1 MIFLKQMGNFKMK
14 KNVSI
19 LLIVASIL
27 IVFSTLIFASETIDV
42 IDHIKGKFPTIFNIY
57 LTSLED
63 LDSYEKEFIDLL
75 EKLPEEEQ
83 EYYAKEVYKNGFSLE
98 LLENAKEGKTIQEPT
113 SSPLLPFSTRTPT
126 LIPYEGPVN
135 IYGYAKDVSGNPLE
149 IIVAFEGFGV
159 GDQGYVKTGSNGYY
173 EKQVAGSIQ
182 YIVSVEPGRTQ
193 QIGKYSFPAN
203 YLPERKLVI
212 RNGPEAR
219 VDFVV
224 RDGGILWLKAYNES
238 GIEMATR
245 DFLDASKVGAFPV
258 GTFPYGESIED
269 KYNGFPLFWG
279 WIENSNKNIPL
290 LMLPPNE
297 EVEIWVV
304 WRLPEVGT
312 TFLHA
317 DNDGKGFTV
326 KIENITPINLVYE
339 FARTEYRETSLQ
351 YEQFQEAGFT
361 FSKVI
366 ADSLEIA
373 HRNMA
378 HADSFHQQGLENESA
393 VYSYKVLMNVIK
405 AREKLVLEKA
415 QLDIEKYRKGDVTLI
430 FVDDRGNTLSNSKVE
445 YKQNSHDFIFSSGWP
460 TPQQYESLRAAGI
473 EYSFFEAWWGEVETN
488 DGVYNFPDSALAMQ
502 EQAGLGYI
510 MKTGLWLLPNYPP
523 AIPKFAATMSPSE
536 LSSQAYQYSY
546 DYVSHYKGKI
556 KMYNALGEPEFSQAY
571 QFTLDELI
579 DITESSSLGA
589 KSADPNLPTYILIA
603 HPIFKSLLMT
613 DVNYSVNYDQF
624 GKVLPEAFSFPSPT
638 RSGYE
643 FLLALEEAGVDF
655 NAIGLEYAFGAP
667 YPSIDL
673 GLFENT
679 LNFYSMLNKKVFV
692 DEIFYPTME
701 EYPDIDKWW
710 EHYGGWHEG
719 FTDKTQADWAASTL
733 TIAFSK
739 PYVNGYQWGTT
750 NDGPPEYYLNG
761 NGLFHKDKVTP
772 RLALYAIGDLIKSW
786 TTTGNDITDNTGSLT
801 FRGFGGDYYLAIT
814 TDDGQVYHAN
824 THVTEQQNNTIK
836 ITVDTTPPVLKSVS
850 TEQIMVKN
858 GAAIEIR
865 VDAGEA
871 GLVVTADVSQLDST
885 KTNPI
890 LLNQEQDGTY
900 KGSVTI
906 SLANTTTNGIKT
918 LALNAVDNWG
928 NVGTSTIEIE
938 LKNPPPILDTVPPND
953 NFDGTVLDVTRWR
966 IDNSGGGVVKQD
978 GRLIVSTDRAQAF
991 SIARARSVWGFTG
1004 DFDIQVDFQIGKG
1017 WSLPVNDHLDGA
1029 YLGVSIAGQDY
1040 HITRL
1045 IISDGTN
1052 KFYVW
1057 STTGTLKGEILK
1069 DALTGKY
1076 RLIRAGTTLALLYD
1090 TGSGW
1095 QELANVSVPSSPA
1108 QVYLGNGSINASQAF
1123 TTYFDNFHINLG
1135 LTTYIP

>member
-1 MIFLKQMGNFKMK
+1 MK

-42 IDHIKGKFPTIFNIY
+42 KDYIKGKFPSIFSFY
-57 LTSLED
+57 LSSLED

-126 LIPYEGPVN
+126 LIPYEGPVK
-135 IYGYAKDVSGNPLE
+135 IYGYVSDQRGKSVEDMP
-149 IIVAFEGFGV
+149 VAFNAFGL
-159 GDQGYVKTGSNGYY
+159 GDQGWIKTDANGYY
-173 EKQVAGSIQ
+173 EKQFAGALQ
-182 YIVSVEPGRTQ
+182 YIVSVNPGPVK
-193 QIGKYSFPAN
+193 QIGRYSLPAG
-203 YLPERKLVI
+203 YLSEKKLVI
-212 RNGPEAR
+212 PTGPEVN

-224 RDGGILWLKAYNES
+224 QDGGTLWLRAYDVYGNEMS
-238 GIEMATR
+238 TQ
-245 DFLDASKVGAFPV
+245 DFIDSSKIGAFPV
-258 GTFPYGESIED
+258 DTFPYGESIQAN
-269 KYNGFPLFWG
+269 YGGFPLYWG
-279 WIENSNKNIPL
+279 WIQNSTKNIACL
-290 LMLPPNE
+290 LLPPGKPA
-297 EVEIWVV
+297 EIWML
-304 WRLPEVGT
+304 WKLPEVGT

-317 DNDGKGFTV
+317 DNDGKGFNV
-326 KIENITPINLVYE
+326 EKGDVLPINLVYE
-339 FARTEYRETSLQ
+339 FAKTEYRKASQ
-351 YEQFQEAGFT
+351 KYQELRDAGYT
-361 FSKVI
+361 FSKDI
-366 ADSLEIA
+366 ASLFDTAEQ
-373 HRNMA
+373 NMNRA
-378 HADSFHQQGLENESA
+378 EDYQQQGLKSNSA
-393 VYSYKVLMNVIK
+393 VYSYKVLTNIIN
-405 AREKLVLEKA
+405 AREQLALERA
-415 QLDIEKYRKGDVTLI
+415 QQDIEKYRKRDITIVL
-430 FVDDRGNTLSNSKVE
+430 VDDKGNRLSNATVE
-445 YKQNSHDFIFSSGWP
+445 YQQVSHDFILSVGWP
-460 TPQQYESLRAAGI
+460 SAHQYTTLRDAGF
-473 EYSFFEAWWGEVETN
+473 EYANFETWWGEIETS
-488 DGVYNFPDSALAMQ
+488 DGVYSFPDIEAERLDRAGFGIAMLSSIWPTSA
-502 EQAGLGYI
+502 
-510 MKTGLWLLPNYPP
+510 YPFATP
-523 AIPKFAATMSPSE
+523 EFAADMNPAE
-536 LSSQAYQYSY
+536 LRSQAHQYSY
-546 DYVSHYKGKI
+546 DIINHYKNKI
-556 KMYNALGEPEFSQAY
+556 KIYNALNEPDLPQAY
-571 QFTLDELI
+571 KFTLDELVGLA
-579 DITESSSLGA
+579 SAAALGA
-589 KSADPNLPTYILIA
+589 KEADPIISVFVNISLPILSHLSLDLVNFLVAYDMYGKIR
-603 HPIFKSLLMT
+603 PDVSIFNPP
-613 DVNYSVNYDQF
+613 V
-624 GKVLPEAFSFPSPT
+624 
-638 RSGYE
+638 RSGYD
-643 FLLALEEAGVDF
+643 FLNAMVEAGGNFDS
-655 NAIGLEYAFGAP
+655 IGLEFYYGVVLP
-667 YPSIDL
+667 PIDL
-673 GLFENT
+673 GLFADT
-679 LNFYSMLNKKVFV
+679 LDFYSNLSKKIYISELSYATLDDYPGLNK
-692 DEIFYPTME
+692 Y
-701 EYPDIDKWW
+701 W
-710 EHYGGWHEG
+710 ERYGGWHEG
-719 FTDKTQADWAASTL
+719 YTDKTQADWAKYAM

-739 PYVNGYQWGTT
+739 PFINGIQWVGA
-750 NDGPPEYYLNG
+750 NDGPSDYDFVG
-761 NGLFHKDKVTP
+761 DGLFHKDGVTP
-772 RLALYAIGDLIKSW
+772 RPVLNAIGDLIKSW
-786 TTTGNDITDNTGSLT
+786 TTEGKGETNESGSLI
-801 FRGFGGDYYLAIT
+801 FRGFGGDYELTIT
-814 TDDGQVYHAN
+814 NQDGRVFHTR
-824 THVTEQQNNTIK
+824 THITEGQNNVLNL
-836 ITVDTTPPVLKSVS
+836 TVDTMPPVLKSVS
-850 TEQIMVKN
+850 TEPTAVKN
-858 GAAIEIR
+858 GDTLEIR
-865 VDAGEA
+865 ADAGEA
-871 GLVVTADVSQLDST
+871 GLVVTADVSQLDLT